1 MSENFSRR
9 NKKKPDRQEALDK
22 DIAKNSESEESVKE
36 KVAARVP
43 VPCGYKML
51 IALPQIDETTDGGI
65 IKAEETK
72 RLEEV
77 GSVCGMVI
85 KMGPDCYKDKKR
97 FPSGAYCKEGD
108 WVLMRSYS
116 GTRFAI
122 DGEEVRLIND
132 DSVEGVVEDPRGLS
146 KR

>member
-1 MSENFSRR
+1 MKDSENYTVRSKRKDELR
-9 NKKKPDRQEALDK
+9 EPEPTEKSEA
-22 DIAKNSESEESVKE
+22 
-36 KVAARVP
+36 KVASRIP
-43 VPCGYKML
+43 VPCGYKIL
-51 IALPQIDETTDGGI
+51 IALPQAEEKTEGGI

-72 RLEEV
+72 RIEEI
-77 GSVCGMVI
+77 GSVCGYVVA
-85 KMGPDCYKDKKR
+85 MGPDCYKDKKR
-97 FPSGAYCKEGD
+97 FPTGAYCKEGD

-132 DSVEGVVEDPRGLS
+132 DSVEAVVDDPRGIA